1 MAIGHDIA
9 NPEGIIITGSL
20 NNDQA
25 VQQEVN
31 NKEFQC

>member
-1 MAIGHDIA
+1 MAIGHDLA
-9 NPEGIIITGSL
+9 NAEGIIITGSL
-20 NNDQA
+20 DNDQA